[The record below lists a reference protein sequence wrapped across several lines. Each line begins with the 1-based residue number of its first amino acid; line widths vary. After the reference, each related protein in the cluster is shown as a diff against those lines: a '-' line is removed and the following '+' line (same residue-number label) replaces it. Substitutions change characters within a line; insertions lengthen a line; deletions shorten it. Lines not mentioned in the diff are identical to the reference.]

1 MASSDSQTFS
11 GFVTGDKRF
20 EIPPYQRNYSWGKE
34 QVNDLWSDLIE
45 AVEMDRDHYIGT
57 FLLME
62 DEREDETV
70 LQVIDGQQRLTTL
83 IILLFELQERLDDC
97 GAQTT
102 ARMIRGEYVAR
113 YGTQKLTL
121 AGDDKNF
128 FEREI
133 LENISDD
140 DRSGQ
145 NEVSVSDVDTD
156 SPSQAR
162 LLETKRI
169 FRDQL
174 EDGVHDRLPHD
185 DPAAFYTEL
194 FEKIKS
200 LPLLEYA
207 VGSRSEAARIFQTV
221 NDRGKDLT
229 ALEITKSYLMHRVSL
244 LEDGTKADD
253 LIGKIQK
260 EFSSIYDSIENIDG
274 PGEDRVQRYHFIM
287 WNPDWTSG
295 WDNRLYQNHLEHVKD
310 HFRSVPNADDVM
322 EYVYELETMF
332 DRLDA
337 LINYEERVEEDRVA
351 ERLENL
357 FIAGRLGNFYPLLMI
372 AYDQFKEGEVTEDQ
386 LCTLLERIET
396 FIVRT
401 YIIEQKSADTGRSRI
416 YPLARRLYY
425 STEETVPESIDPLD
439 VDGVIAKLVKYTDRY
454 CDDEQLESTLGE
466 ADVYRYFG
474 GSNRLHELR
483 LLLYVYE
490 ASLERKKEDIQF
502 DAEKVVSNEDNRFS
516 IEHVWPQTPGDDF
529 DDETKALVKEH
540 THRLGN
546 LALMTPEDN
555 AAKGNDPFEDKKAD
569 FDGSKVRMLERIF
582 ENDDWG
588 VEHIDVREQ
597 EMLQEIRERWPNE
610 DQDGSLF
617 DY

>member
-20 EIPPYQRNYSWGKE
+20 EIPPYQRNYSWEKQ
-34 QVNDLWSDLIE
+34 QVEDLWSDLIE
-45 AVEMDRDHYIGT
+45 ALEMDRDHYIGT

-62 DEREDETV
+62 DEREGETV
-70 LQVIDGQQRLTTL
+70 LQVIDGQQRITTL
-83 IILLFELQERLDDC
+83 VILLFELQEQLHDSE
-97 GAQTT
+97 AQTT
-102 ARMIRGEYVAR
+102 ARKIRGEYVAR

-121 AGDDKNF
+121 AGDDEAF

-169 FRDQL
+169 FRDRL
-174 EDGVHDRLPHD
+174 EHGVPDRLSHD
-185 DPAAFYTEL
+185 DSTAFYTDL
-194 FEKIKS
+194 FDKVKS
-200 LPLLEYA
+200 LPLLQYA
-207 VGSRSEAARIFQTV
+207 VDSRSEAARIFQTV

-244 LEDGTKADD
+244 FEDGAKADD
-253 LIGKIQK
+253 LIAKIQR

-274 PGEDRVQRYHFIM
+274 PREDQVQRYHFIM

-295 WDNRLYQNHLEHVKD
+295 RGKRYYQDHLDHVKD
-310 HFRSVPNADDVM
+310 HFRSVPSADDIM
-322 EYVYELETMF
+322 EYVYELQTMF

-337 LINYEERVEEDRVA
+337 LINYEDRVDEDRVA

-357 FIAGRLGNFYPLLMI
+357 FIAGRLGNFYPLLMV
-372 AYDQFKEGEVTEDQ
+372 AYEQFKEDEVTEDQ

-401 YIIEQKSADTGRSRI
+401 YIIEQKSADTGRSRV
-416 YPLARRLYY
+416 YPLARRLYHNA
-425 STEETVPESIDPLD
+425 EETIPQSVDPLNID
-439 VDGVIAKLVKYTDRY
+439 SVIAKLEKYTDRY
-454 CDDEQLESTLGE
+454 CDNDQLESTLGE
-466 ADVYRYFG
+466 ANVYRYFG

-490 ASLERKKEDIQF
+490 ASLERKKENIQF
-502 DAEKVVSNEDNRFS
+502 DAAKVVSNEKDRFS
-516 IEHVWPQTPGDDF
+516 IEHIWPQTPGDDF
-529 DDETKALVKEH
+529 DSETKALVKEH

-555 AAKGNDPFEDKKAD
+555 AAKGNDPFGNKKAA
-569 FDGSKVRMLERIF
+569 FDESKVRMLERIF

-588 VEHIDVREQ
+588 VEYIDVREQ
-597 EMLQEIRERWPNE
+597 EMLQKIQERWPNE
-610 DQDGSLF
+610 YREGSLL